1 MATNKN
7 TENEKPGKF
16 KRILR
21 IVGIILLIA
30 VLIVGGFFLGI
41 YLRILDSNE
50 MNEKMGLYDMPII
63 GEYFVRPAPQEG
75 ASTVPDAPAEEPKKD
90 TKESKPLRLS
100 KEEIE
105 KQAKEMQAAERKRVS
120 KLARIY
126 NEMKPAD
133 AAKILQ
139 EMDDTL
145 IINILQRMDES
156 QVSQVLAEFDTD
168 RAAQI
173 SKTMYAGVTRR
184 VQTTVSE

>member
-1 MATNKN
+1 MATNEN

-75 ASTVPDAPAEEPKKD
+75 ASIVTDAPAEEPKKD

-145 IINILQRMDES
+145 IINILQRMDEYYFGLYGEE
-156 QVSQVLAEFDTD
+156 VPDYVK
-168 RAAQI
+168 
-173 SKTMYAGVTRR
+173 SKKKSKRR
-184 VQTTVSE
+184 KRN